1 MPLSYVVNL
10 SVYMNSF
17 QLKLRIDEQLYPVI
31 KAKRDDKLA
40 TTTRDKLLSMANGT
54 CQQTKW

>member
-1 MPLSYVVNL
+1 MLSSYVVNL

-17 QLKLRIDEQLYPVI
+17 QLKLRIDEQLYSVMR
-31 KAKRDDKLA
+31 AKRDDKLV
-40 TTTRDKLLSMANGT
+40 TTTIDKLLSMANGT